1 MSDEGE
7 QLLESTLRNVLDQQS
22 LRWIFVGGK
31 GGVGKTTCSCSLA
44 VQLAKYRRNVLII
57 STDPAHNIS
66 DAFNQKFTRSPTRVN
81 GFDNLFAM
89 EVDGSNF
96 GDSGV
101 PNLGDEDD
109 KSDIFSIG
117 KNFLAD
123 FAAGLPGVDE
133 ATSFSQMIK
142 LIRSMDFEVV
152 LFDTAPTGH
161 TLRLLQF
168 PTVIEKGLSKFL
180 KAKTQFM
187 PIVSQMAPM
196 LGLPDSTLDA
206 TTDKLED
213 TLQVVRQIKDEFRNP
228 DLTTFVCVC
237 IAEFLSMYETERL
250 VQELAKQ
257 EIDVHNIIVNQLLF
271 PDKNSDGS
279 VSCKKCLCRFK
290 VQQRYLA
297 QITELYEDF
306 HITKLPMLDEE
317 VRGPEKI
324 KQFSERLITPS
335 SSSAVV
341 GDDK

>member
-1 MSDEGE
+1 MSEE
-7 QLLESTLRNVLDQQS
+7 QPLLESSLRNVLDNRS

-44 VQLAKYRRNVLII
+44 VQLAKYRRTVLII

-66 DAFNQKFTRSPTRVN
+66 DAFNQKFSRNPTQVN

-89 EVDGSNF
+89 EVDGS
-96 GDSGV
+96 GLGEPSAL
-101 PNLGDEDD
+101 NLGSEDEKDV
-109 KSDIFSIG
+109 FAIG
-117 KNFLAD
+117 KNLLAD
-123 FAAGLPGVDE
+123 FASGLPGVDE

-187 PIVSQMAPM
+187 PIISQMAPM
-196 LGLPDSTLDA
+196 LGLPDSSLDS

-213 TLQVVRQIKDEFRNP
+213 TLQVVRQIRDEFRNP
-228 DLTTFVCVC
+228 ELTTFVCVC

-250 VQELAKQ
+250 VQELTKQ

-271 PDKNSDGS
+271 PDTNSDGT
-279 VSCKKCLCRFK
+279 VSCKKCHSRFK

-297 QITELYEDF
+297 QIAELYEDF
-306 HITKLPMLDEE
+306 HITKLPLLEEE
-317 VRGPEKI
+317 VRGTEMI
-324 KQFSERLITPS
+324 RQFSERLVSPS
-335 SSSAVV
+335 AAA
-341 GDDK
+341 DE